1 MVSGTSQACGPI
13 AWQSTGFRHVL
24 AHNRAAAA
32 PEVAFDGTLDQVLPA
47 AGFAAAQAEIR
58 QWPGYAPTPLV
69 ALPGL
74 AGRLGLGGIWY
85 KDESTRFGLGSFK
98 ALGGAYAVFHHL
110 ASLIE
115 TATGRTPSA
124 ADMIAGRYRTVTE
137 NVTVATA
144 TDGNHGRSVAWGAR
158 LFGCRCMVYLHAT
171 VSHGREAAIR
181 SYGAA
186 LRRTAGNY
194 DDSVRQCAVDA
205 AAGGWQVI
213 SDTSYAGYSD
223 VPRTVMLGYGVMAA
237 ELLEQLP
244 SELRPTHLF
253 IQGGVGGLAAAVAAK
268 LWQAYGPER
277 PRIVVVEPENADC
290 LHRSALAGRPT
301 TVHGDLDTLMAGLAA
316 GEVSLLAWKVLQR
329 AANDFMTIP
338 DAAAIAA
345 MRALAAGLDGDPRIV
360 GGEAGVGGLAGL
372 IAATADARSRAA
384 LGLDEHSVVLL
395 VGSEGDTDPQLYRQL
410 VGISGEAVRAA

>member
-1 MVSGTSQACGPI
+1 MTSGTSEACGPI
-13 AWQSTGFRHVL
+13 AWQPTGFRHGL

-32 PEVAFDGTLDQVLPA
+32 PEAAFEDALGPVLPA

-74 AGRLGLGGIWY
+74 AGRLGLGGLWY
-85 KDESTRFGLGSFK
+85 KDEASRFGLGSFK

-110 ASLIE
+110 AGLVE
-115 TATGRTPSA
+115 AATGRAPSA
-124 ADMIAGRYRTVTE
+124 AEMIAGTHRALTG

-144 TDGNHGRSVAWGAR
+144 TDGNHGRSVAWGAQ

-181 SYGAA
+181 AYGAG

-194 DDSVRQCAVDA
+194 DDSVRQCAADSA
-205 AAGGWQVI
+205 AEGWQVI

-244 SELRPTHLF
+244 AGLRPTHLF
-253 IQGGVGGLAAAVAAK
+253 IQGGVGGLAAAVAAT
-268 LWQAYGPER
+268 LWQAYGPAR
-277 PRIVVVEPENADC
+277 PRVVVVEPENADC

-301 TVHGDLDTLMAGLAA
+301 TVRGDLDTLMAGLAA
-316 GEVSLLAWKVLQR
+316 GEVSLLAWEVLRQ
-329 AANDFMTIP
+329 AASDFMTIP

-372 IAATADARSRAA
+372 IAAAADAQSRAA
-384 LGLDEHSVVLL
+384 LGLDEGSVVLL